1 MMPKMNFLVL
11 EGRLHR
17 VLKDLFKASCCLR
30 SERITILVG
39 SEIVSRVTLFCQ
51 LELSSFCVDLLAV
64 CWKQVL

>member
-17 VLKDLFKASCCLR
+17 VLKDLFKTSCLLR

-51 LELSSFCVDLLAV
+51 LDFAISGGERTLLFC
-64 CWKQVL
+64 